1 MDSAMASTVR
11 PASMSE
17 EMRVRQVMAPKL
29 QNSVAQRNSI
39 LLQDS
44 VTVPPMD
51 TTVGDRVRMAR
62 QAKGLTMNELAKA
75 IGKKE
80 SYISELERGG
90 IKRGSQL
97 YRIADVLGAPL
108 SWLESGTGNAEY
120 VLGLVKATESDAYKA
135 LMTASTR
142 TGSSVSEPR
151 NESVW
156 DFYGE
161 FQMAPPETRAAVEL
175 LLLPR
180 ADRAALIG
188 PMPALVAGIEL
199 LEAHAAHALRKRKSA

>member
-1 MDSAMASTVR
+1 
-11 PASMSE
+11 
-17 EMRVRQVMAPKL
+17 
-29 QNSVAQRNSI
+29 
-39 LLQDS
+39 
-44 VTVPPMD
+44 MD

-108 SWLESGTGNAEY
+108 SWLESGTGNAEF
-120 VLGLVKATESDAYKA
+120 VLGLIKATESDAYKA
-135 LMTASTR
+135 LMSASNR
-142 TGSSVSEPR
+142 SGYRVSEGGHDR
-151 NESVW
+151 AS
-156 DFYGE
+156 DFYGA
-161 FQMAPPETRAAVEL
+161 FQMATPETRAAVEL
-175 LLLPR
+175 LLLPK
-180 ADRAALIG
+180 AERAALIG
-188 PMPALVAGIEL
+188 VMPALVAGVEL

>member
-1 MDSAMASTVR
+1 
-11 PASMSE
+11 
-17 EMRVRQVMAPKL
+17 
-29 QNSVAQRNSI
+29 
-39 LLQDS
+39 
-44 VTVPPMD
+44 MD

-108 SWLESGTGNAEY
+108 SWLESGTGNAEF
-120 VLGLVKATESDAYKA
+120 VLGLIKATESDAYKA
-135 LMTASTR
+135 LMSASNR
-142 TGSSVSEPR
+142 SGYRVSEGGHDPA
-151 NESVW
+151 S
-156 DFYGE
+156 DFYGA
-161 FQMAPPETRAAVEL
+161 FQMATQETRAAVEL
-175 LLLPR
+175 LLLPK
-180 ADRAALIG
+180 AERAALIG
-188 PMPALVAGIEL
+188 VMPALVAGVEL